1 MAVMLNG
8 RYCSR
13 TIVAGDAVIYDTG
26 MIERRVHKG
35 TGYVTQTA
43 ILGGLDMV
51 DILPG
56 PFRSPCWIITVTC
69 CAVIHDAGMI
79 KGAIVEIVANCMARS
94 TIGSRG
100 RMRIRRLRLS

>member
-1 MAVMLNG
+1 
-8 RYCSR
+8 
-13 TIVAGDAVIYDTG
+13 
-26 MIERRVHKG
+26 MIEHRVGKG
-35 TGYVTQTA
+35 AGYMADTA
-43 ILGGLDMV
+43 ILGGLDMA
-51 DILPG
+51 DILPR
-56 PFRSPCWIITVTC
+56 PFRSPCWVITVTC